1 MTRSVFL
8 RIGMWYAET
17 PAEPL
22 NIEDLRAPHSSA
34 LPSNKNTCY
43 MRMLMYA
50 DNQTVTPRSRL

>member
-1 MTRSVFL
+1 
-8 RIGMWYAET
+8 MWYAET